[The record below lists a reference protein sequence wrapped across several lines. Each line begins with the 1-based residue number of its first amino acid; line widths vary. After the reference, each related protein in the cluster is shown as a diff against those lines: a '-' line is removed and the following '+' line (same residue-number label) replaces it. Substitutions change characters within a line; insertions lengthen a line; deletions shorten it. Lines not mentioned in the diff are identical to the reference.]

1 VERPRLERLS
11 GLRRWGG
18 WLLIGGA
25 VVAAG
30 GAAGLVAS
38 GLPTR
43 ALRTLEPGAF
53 APSELGFA
61 LAAALGALVALVGLA
76 VYVVVP
82 GLDPELARRDYDRP
96 STMLAMLA
104 ATVVLGSV
112 LPLPFFY
119 PAVAGGGT
127 LPAPALA
134 AALVGSQAALMIVL
148 IWRVVRPGALTW
160 SDMGLTT
167 EHLGRRMT
175 QGAVG
180 GLIIFVLSVVIAWA
194 MQRLGVEQ
202 TQVAQFRGIQGVGPT
217 QFLGLWL
224 LFAVVA
230 PICEE
235 AFFRGYVFGALRGRY
250 GRPVAYVGS
259 ALLFAL
265 VHLNLPAIVPILT
278 MALVLGFL
286 FDRTRSIVPGI
297 VAHGLN
303 NAVALTLVY
312 GRMVS

>member
-1 VERPRLERLS
+1 VERPRLERLAR
-11 GLRRWGG
+11 LRRWGG

-30 GAAGLVAS
+30 GAASLVAS

-43 ALRTLEPGAF
+43 ALRALDPGAL

-61 LAAALGALVALVGLA
+61 LAAGLGALVALVGLA
-76 VYVVVP
+76 LYVIVP
-82 GLDPELARRDYDRP
+82 GLDPELAARDYDRP
-96 STMLAMLA
+96 SAILAMLA

-119 PAVAGGGT
+119 PTVAGGGT
-127 LPAPALA
+127 LPASALA

-148 IWRVVRPGALTW
+148 VWRVVRPGALTW
-160 SDMGLTT
+160 NDMGLTT
-167 EHLGRRMT
+167 DHLDRRMS

-202 TQVAQFRGIQGVGPT
+202 TQVAQFRGIQGVGPA

-265 VHLNLPAIVPILT
+265 VHLNLPAILPILV
-278 MALVLGFL
+278 MALALAFL
-286 FDRTRSIVPGI
+286 YDRTGSIVPGI

-303 NAVALTLVY
+303 NAVALVLVY
-312 GRMVS
+312 SRVAA